1 MSLIERFEDIRAW
14 QEARLL
20 TKQIYQLSGE
30 GIFSQDFGLRDQIR
44 RAAVSAMSNI
54 AEGFDCVTK
63 KEFARF
69 LEIARRSVEVQS
81 LLYVALDVGYINKQ
95 TFEQHYQQTA
105 KTKGLIGG
113 FRHSLLKRN
122 T

>member
-1 MSLIERFEDIRAW
+1 MGLIERFEDIRAW
-14 QEARLL
+14 QEARIL
-20 TKQIYQLSGE
+20 TREIYQLSSE
-30 GIFSQDFGLRDQIR
+30 GAFSQDFGLRDQIR

-69 LEIARRSVEVQS
+69 LEIARRSTVEVQS
-81 LLYVALDVGYINKQ
+81 LLYVALDVGYISEK
-95 TFEQHYQQTA
+95 TFERHYQQAA

-113 FRHSLLKRN
+113 FRHSLLKR